1 MNKLIELKSVDKTL
15 KKLNLFEL
23 ELNKILLKCDHPADP
38 ITIRSVER
46 LFFKQ
51 LNYPKSPDKHLVPL
65 RFYQLLLK

>member
-1 MNKLIELKSVDKTL
+1 MNKLIELKSVGKAL

-46 LFFKQ
+46 TAIF
-51 LNYPKSPDKHLVPL
+51 
-65 RFYQLLLK
+65 